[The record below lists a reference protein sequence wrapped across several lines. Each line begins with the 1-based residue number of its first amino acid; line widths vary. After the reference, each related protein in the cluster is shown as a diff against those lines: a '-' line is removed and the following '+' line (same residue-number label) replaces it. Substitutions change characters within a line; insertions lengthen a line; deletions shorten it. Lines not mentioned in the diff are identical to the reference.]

1 MSFCQILDSRQK
13 ALELNLDPLIYGNF
27 AEIGA
32 GQEVARHFFKA
43 GGAAGTMAKSISAYD
58 MTMSDIIYG
67 KSPSGRYVSRDRLE
81 QMLEREFQ
89 QIQKRLSSS
98 RSDKTRFF
106 AFADTV
112 AAKSYS
118 GKGECHGWLGL
129 CFQHKA
135 KANPSRVII
144 HVRMLDRSNLQQQYA
159 IGDIGVNLIHSCFNR
174 TESPKRFMSSLVE
187 NLNKERIE
195 VDMIHVEGPAF
206 GKEYDSRVLCLELVA
221 RGFCQAALYDSNGEV
236 QLAKDYL
243 YKKNIL
249 SLRGSYRPPT
259 NLNIDMLRAA
269 GEDLNAKLKES
280 MQKQVISL
288 CEISMN
294 NLLSRGGDPDVD
306 DFLAR
311 VDLLAELDQN
321 VLITNFDT
329 HQQLNSYLETCTNEQ
344 IAFVMG
350 AYSFEQLFR
359 EDQEECAGDGF
370 LEVLGRL
377 LGKQTTLYFYPAP
390 DDDNEDELLT
400 LEKVYMKDEQIH
412 LLIYLIENGQVVEL
426 KNYDEKSAR
435 IWSRKVVASIKKDDG
450 EWESMVPTK
459 VKNFV
464 RKRMDLFR

>member
-13 ALELNLDPLIYGNF
+13 ALELNLDPLVYGNF

-89 QIQKRLSSS
+89 QVQSRLAAS

-118 GKGECHGWLGL
+118 GRGECHGWLGI
-129 CFQHKA
+129 CFQHRPQAAFSK
-135 KANPSRVII
+135 VVI

-159 IGDIGVNLIHSCFNR
+159 IGDIGVNLIHACFYRNDG
-174 TESPKRFMSSLVE
+174 PKRFMSSLLE
-187 NLNKERIE
+187 NLSTERVE
-195 VDMIHVEGPAF
+195 LDMIHVEGPAF

-221 RGFCQAALYDSNGEV
+221 RGFCHAAFFDTDGKV
-236 QLAKDYL
+236 QLAKDHL

-249 SLRGSYRPPT
+249 TLRGSYRPPT
-259 NLNIDMLRAA
+259 NLNMDMLKT
-269 GEDLNAKLKES
+269 AKEQLDQKLSES
-280 MQKQVISL
+280 MQKTVISL

-294 NLLSRGGDPDVD
+294 NLLSRGGSPDVV

-311 VDLLAELDQN
+311 VELLAEMDQN
-321 VLITNFDT
+321 VLITHFDT
-329 HQQLNSYLETCTNEQ
+329 HQQLNTYLESCTNEQ

-350 AYSFEQLFR
+350 AYSFEQLFH

-390 DDDNEDELLT
+390 DDENEDELLT
-400 LEKVYMKDEQIH
+400 LEKISLDDAQIF
-412 LLIYLIENGQVVEL
+412 LLIYLMEQGQVVEL
-426 KNYDEKSAR
+426 KNFDPNAVK
-435 IWSRKVVASIKKDDG
+435 IWSRKVVASIRSGDKD
-450 EWESMVPTK
+450 WESMVPDK
-459 VKNFV
+459 VIKFVKKNP
-464 RKRMDLFR
+464 DLF

>member
-67 KSPSGRYVSRDRLE
+67 KSPSGRYVSRDRLV
-81 QMLEREFQ
+81 QMLEREFLQ
-89 QIQKRLSSS
+89 VQDRLGGS

-118 GKGECHGWLGL
+118 GRGECHGWIGL
-129 CFQHKA
+129 RFQHRPKA
-135 KANPSRVII
+135 RASTVIL
-144 HVRMLDRSNLQQQYA
+144 HVRMLDRSNLQQQHA
-159 IGDIGVNLIHSCFNR
+159 IGDIGVNLIHSCFYR
-174 TESPKRFMSSLVE
+174 AEGPKRFISSLLE
-187 NLNKERIE
+187 NLTKERVE

-206 GKEYDSRVLCLELVA
+206 SKEYDSRVLCLELVA
-221 RGFCQAALYDSNGEV
+221 RGFCKAALFDSNGQV

-249 SLRGSYRPPT
+249 TLRGSYRPPT
-259 NLNIDMLRAA
+259 NLNMDMLKTAK
-269 GEDLNAKLKES
+269 DLLSKKLKES
-280 MQKQVISL
+280 MQKTVISL

-294 NLLSRGGDPDVD
+294 NLLSRGGIPDVV

-311 VDLLAELDQN
+311 VDLLAEVDQN

-329 HQQLNSYLETCTNEQ
+329 HHQLNTFLESCTNEQ
-344 IAFVMG
+344 IGFVMG
-350 AYSFEQLFR
+350 AYSFEQLFK
-359 EDQEECAGDGF
+359 EDEDECAGDGF

-390 DDDNEDELLT
+390 DDHNDDELLT
-400 LEKVYMKDEQIH
+400 LEKIRIDEAQIF
-412 LLIYLIENGQVVEL
+412 LLIYLMEHGQVVEV
-426 KNYDEKSAR
+426 KDYDPSSVQ
-435 IWSRKVVASIKKDDG
+435 IWSRKVVASIQAGDTD
-450 EWESMVPTK
+450 WYSMVPEK
-459 VKNFV
+459 VKKFV
-464 RKRMDLFR
+464 LKNPELFQ

>member
-13 ALELNLDPLIYGNF
+13 ALELNLDPFIYGNF

-67 KSPSGRYVSRDRLE
+67 KSPSGRYVSRERLE
-81 QMLEREFQ
+81 RMLDREFQ
-89 QIQKRLSSS
+89 QIQKRLSDT

-112 AAKSYS
+112 AAKSYN

-129 CFQHKA
+129 SFQHLA
-135 KANPSRVII
+135 KAESSKVIL
-144 HVRMLDRSNLQQQYA
+144 HVRMHDRSNLQQQNA
-159 IGDIGVNLIHSCFNR
+159 IGDIGVNLIHACFNR
-174 TESPKRFMSSLVE
+174 TESPKRFMSSLLE

-206 GKEYDSRVLCLELVA
+206 GEDYDSRVLCLELVA
-221 RGFCQAALYDSNGEV
+221 RGFCQAALYDCNGTV

-259 NLNIDMLRAA
+259 NLNIDMLRSA
-269 GEDLNAKLKES
+269 EELLKKRVKAS
-280 MQKQVISL
+280 HQRSIISL
-288 CEISMN
+288 CVISMN
-294 NLLSRGGDPDVD
+294 TLLSRGGDPDVV

-311 VDLLAELDQN
+311 VDLLAKLNKN
-321 VLITNFDT
+321 VLITNFNN
-329 HQQLNSYLETCTNEQ
+329 HQELNSYLETCTNEQ

-350 AYSFEQLFR
+350 AYSFEQLF
-359 EDQEECAGDGF
+359 QEEEKESAEDGF

-377 LGKQTTLYFYPAP
+377 LGKRTIIYFYPAP
-390 DDDNEDELLT
+390 DDDNENELVT
-400 LEKVYMKDEQIH
+400 LEKIKIKNEQIH
-412 LLIYLIENGQVVEL
+412 LLIYLMEKGQVVEL
-426 KNYDEKSAR
+426 TNYDEGSAR
-435 IWSRKVVASIKKDDG
+435 IWSRKVVASIKKGDG
-450 EWESMVPTK
+450 EWESMVPSK
-459 VKNFV
+459 VKKFV
-464 RKRMDLFR
+464 RKRIDLFR